1 MIIGKQLLQTFRT
14 HDIYQILLCHVVFKS
29 EKIKL
34 LRDFYSS
41 RWNVVRCQTQITYTY
56 KATMILPCKKI
67 IRALAGG
74 LVNSVSQFK
83 KVGLN
88 GIFCKWIY

>member
-41 RWNVVRCQTQITYTY
+41 R
-56 KATMILPCKKI
+56 
-67 IRALAGG
+67 
-74 LVNSVSQFK
+74 
-83 KVGLN
+83 
-88 GIFCKWIY
+88 